1 MALIVVRTAERFDLN
16 KVAELRAA
24 AYGARGYCPRETG
37 AKEQHLSAPS
47 SSIVL
52 VAEKNDEIVGT
63 ISVLSGKETPA
74 DKAFPE
80 EMTGVRSESGRIISY
95 GSFAV
100 KTGMWEGSVGLAL
113 IREALSITDPAEV
126 AAIITN
132 PRHSLFYKALGFE
145 KIVHCPGVPEL
156 LGAPADLMVSRG
168 ESFQDLLRRART
180 GIPLYERKRRGC

>member
-24 AYGARGYCPRETG
+24 AYGARGYCSQETG
-37 AKEQHLSAPS
+37 AKEQYLSAPS
-47 SSIVL
+47 SIIL

-63 ISVLSGKETPA
+63 ISVLSGEKTPA

-80 EMTGVRSESGRIISY
+80 EMAGVRSESGRIISY

-145 KIVHCPGVPEL
+145 KIAHCPGVPEL

-180 GIPLYERKRRGC
+180 GAPLHKRNKNRER